1 LLHGRL
7 EEEEWEVGVS
17 VSSHVGGNDGCEYL
31 LVGLLLSGKHVDDSF
46 SHVGCGDWDGNV
58 EVVGGYLDWV
68 PGGSE

>member
-1 LLHGRL
+1 MLHGRL
-7 EEEEWEVGVS
+7 KEEEWEVGVS
-17 VSSHVGGNDGCEYL
+17 VSGHVWGDYGSEYL